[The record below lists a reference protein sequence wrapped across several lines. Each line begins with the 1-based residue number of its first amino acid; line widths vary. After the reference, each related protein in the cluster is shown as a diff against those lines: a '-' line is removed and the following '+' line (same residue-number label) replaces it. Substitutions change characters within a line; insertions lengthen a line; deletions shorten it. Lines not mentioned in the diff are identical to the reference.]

1 MMGKTI
7 VEKIFSVHSNKDGR
21 ANDIVVAEIDRMM
34 AHDGNG
40 PLAIDIF
47 YQLGGEKLA
56 APEKTWFVLDHYIPC
71 PNEEVA
77 RIHAIIR
84 NFVKKMGCGLFEAQ
98 GICHQIMMEKAG
110 IQPGHLVVGSDSHTT
125 TYGALN
131 AFSTGV
137 GSTDYA
143 AAMLTGQLWFLVP
156 ETIEVN
162 ISGKLGPGVSGK
174 DLVLHLAALLK
185 ADGATYQVLEF
196 KGEAIRNLS
205 MDERI
210 TMANMAVEMGAKAG
224 IFEFDD
230 RTAAWYAHNGIT
242 AESTGVTADE
252 DAVYARK
259 LHFDASSL
267 EPMIAK
273 PHAVDNVSPIQEM
286 LGTPINQAS
295 LGSCTNGR
303 LSDLETAAAILKGKK
318 INKDVRMYVTPA
330 SRAIYREAMQKG
342 YLETLLE
349 AGAVIV
355 PPSCGWCIGV
365 CNGIPGDDDK
375 VISTANRNFK
385 GRMGNRNAEI
395 YLASPATVAASALYG
410 KITDPRNLL

>member
-1 MMGKTI
+1 MGKTI
-7 VEKIFSVHSNKDGR
+7 VEKIFSAHANKDVR

-47 YQLGGEKLA
+47 YQLGGERLA
-56 APEKTWFVLDHYIPC
+56 VPEKTFFVLDHYIPC
-71 PNEEVA
+71 PNEDVA

-84 NFVKKMGCGLFEAQ
+84 NFVKKMSCVLFDAQ

-131 AFSTGV
+131 AFSTGA
-137 GSTDYA
+137 GSTDFA

-156 ETIEVN
+156 ETIEVQ
-162 ISGKLGPGVSGK
+162 ITGKLRPGVMGK
-174 DLVLHLAALLK
+174 DLVLHLAAVLK

-196 KGEAIRNLS
+196 KGEAVKALS

-224 IFEFDD
+224 IFEFDEK
-230 RTAAWYAHNGIT
+230 TAAWYAHNGLT
-242 AESTGVTADE
+242 VEKDGVTADS
-252 DAVYARK
+252 DAVYAGK
-259 LHFDASSL
+259 IEIDASAL

-273 PHAVDNVSPIQEM
+273 PHAVDNVSPIGKM
-286 LGTPINQAS
+286 PDTPINQAS

-303 LSDLETAAAILKGKK
+303 ISDLATAAAILKGKK

-330 SRAIYREAMQKG
+330 SRAIYQEAMQKG
-342 YLETLLE
+342 YLNTLTE
-349 AGAVIV
+349 AGAVII

-385 GRMGNRNAEI
+385 GRMGNRYAEI
-395 YLASPATVAASALYG
+395 YLASPATVAASAIYG
-410 KITDPRNLL
+410 RITDPRNLL

>member
-1 MMGKTI
+1 MGKTI
-7 VEKIFSVHSNKDGR
+7 VEKIFSAHANKDVR

-47 YQLGGEKLA
+47 YQLGGERLA
-56 APEKTWFVLDHYIPC
+56 VPEKTFFVLDHYIPC
-71 PNEEVA
+71 PNEDVA

-84 NFVKKMGCGLFEAQ
+84 NFVKKMSCVLFDAQ

-137 GSTDYA
+137 GSTDFA

-156 ETIEVN
+156 ETIEVQ
-162 ISGKLGPGVSGK
+162 ITGKLRPGVMGK
-174 DLVLHLAALLK
+174 DLVLHLAAVLK

-196 KGEAIRNLS
+196 KGEAVKALS

-224 IFEFDD
+224 IFEFDEK
-230 RTAAWYAHNGIT
+230 TAAWYAHNGLT
-242 AESTGVTADE
+242 VEKDGVTADS
-252 DAVYARK
+252 DAVYAGK
-259 LHFDASSL
+259 IEIDASAL

-273 PHAVDNVSPIQEM
+273 PHAVDNVSPIGKM
-286 LGTPINQAS
+286 PDTPINQAS

-303 LSDLETAAAILKGKK
+303 ISDLATAAAILKGKK

-330 SRAIYREAMQKG
+330 SRAIYQEAMQKG
-342 YLETLLE
+342 YLNTLTE
-349 AGAVIV
+349 AGAVII

-385 GRMGNRNAEI
+385 GRMGNRYAEI
-395 YLASPATVAASALYG
+395 YLASPATVAASAIYG
-410 KITDPRNLL
+410 RITDPRNLL